1 MKNKELLSLK
11 NVGKAVLQDLELLG
25 VHSIEQLKTQDPDD
39 LFEKLQKVTGSKQNP
54 CVWDVFAAIIH
65 QANTG
70 NALPWWYFQNCVKN
84 HRINIP

>member
-70 NALPWWYFQNCVKN
+70 NALPWWYFSKL
-84 HRINIP
+84 RKKS